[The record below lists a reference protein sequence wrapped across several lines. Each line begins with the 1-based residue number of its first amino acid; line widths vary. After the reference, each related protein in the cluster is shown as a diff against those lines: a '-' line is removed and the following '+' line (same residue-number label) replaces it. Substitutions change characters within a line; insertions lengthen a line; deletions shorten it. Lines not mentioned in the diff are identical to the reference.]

1 MARSAP
7 NQPGII
13 ALLSAVTTATADKS
27 GALAPGMT
35 LVGGEPLLEHQ
46 ISALRGQGISR
57 FLLEV
62 DSVAG
67 SLLELA
73 DRLRARGCQ
82 IEFVRSTGDLQ
93 KAVDHNNA
101 LFVQTEALY
110 LSDDLLGSMLAQKT
124 PFIATVDGRD
134 ENAAFERMDLNTRW
148 AGVALISAGTIAS
161 LENLPEGWSITSS
174 LLRQAMRAET
184 RLLALPQRHIQD
196 GKLKQI
202 SSAAEADLLSRQ
214 ILVDRSARQGG
225 IVERRIFAPIA
236 ARLATLIWRHPSGS
250 NGVDL
255 VTMILA
261 VATVPLAATGWITA
275 AIIAAIVAMFGMSI
289 RAAVRDLDQDTG
301 FAKWMQPVCWVLLA
315 GAAVAAARTDYG
327 YSGHEI
333 YAVTVMLGLALL
345 SQQLNLPVW
354 AQHVLKSPAVLA
366 LTLLCCVLILGFAE
380 SVQWISLAQIG
391 ALLVAKWSPNL
402 AGKKAKQA

>member
-27 GALAPGMT
+27 GALAPGMM
-35 LVGGEPLLEHQ
+35 LVGGEPLLEYQ

-93 KAVDHNNA
+93 KAVDQNNA

-110 LSDDLLGSMLAQKT
+110 LSDDLLGSMLAQKN

-236 ARLATLIWRHPSGS
+236 ARLAPVIWRHPSGS
-250 NGVDL
+250 DGVDL

-261 VATVPLAATGWITA
+261 VATVPLAAAGWIIA
-275 AIIAAIVAMFGMSI
+275 AIIAAIVAMFGISI
-289 RAAVRDLDQDTG
+289 RAAVRDIDQDTG
-301 FAKWMQPVCWVLLA
+301 FAKWMQPVFWVLLA
-315 GAAVAAARTDYG
+315 GAAVAAARTGYG

-354 AQHVLKSPAVLA
+354 AQHVLKSPAALA
-366 LTLLCCVLILGFAE
+366 LTLLCSVLILGFAE
-380 SVQWISLAQIG
+380 SVQWISLAQMG

-402 AGKKAKQA
+402 ARKKAKQA